1 MAPALTKILKDGHG
15 IHLSS
20 RPTFVS
26 KDPDEGAMH
35 SSGLESQMNPAKE
48 CDLQKMWLNFTSFP
62 PQDSCLSVS
71 PLDIPTNPAL
81 SPCLRT
87 SASQHQTVLLPSRS
101 SLLSI
106 LSFSEGLKDSQQMAP
121 VFPGGTDMFLV
132 PEHDVQEAW
141 LLHGRSAAPECG
153 PDGGDLHHS
162 PFTLTIAPPLYSHGE
177 IKHQDY
183 TPVFVPPPILTQ
195 EKATGMG
202 GPPPSLVWP
211 CGGRSNSDVLT
222 SRVVLEEAVTER
234 FSRQAELQ
242 SRAEGLQRR
251 LQALLG
257 EHAVQHCNQQLE
269 GLTRHW
275 QLGGASSN
283 SLDSIHPGILS
294 PQAGRKGPFTW
305 LVPSAAQSSFTE
317 LSEFSHSSQAVL
329 TGLQEA
335 LDSEATASS
344 SSDEEEEASHL

>member
-35 SSGLESQMNPAKE
+35 SSGLESHMDPAE
-48 CDLQKMWLNFTSFP
+48 DGDLQNFFSFP

-71 PLDIPTNPAL
+71 
-81 SPCLRT
+81 LR
-87 SASQHQTVLLPSRS
+87 L
-101 SLLSI
+101 
-106 LSFSEGLKDSQQMAP
+106 LSFSEGLTDFQQMASIL
-121 VFPGGTDMFLV
+121 PGEADMFLV
-132 PEHDVQEAW
+132 PEHNVQQAC
-141 LLHGRSAAPECG
+141 LLHGFITAPECG
-153 PDGGDLHHS
+153 PDGVDLHRS
-162 PFTLTIAPPLYSHGE
+162 PLTLTIAPPLYSHGE
-177 IKHQDY
+177 IKNQDY

-195 EKATGMG
+195 QKAAGMG
-202 GPPPSLVWP
+202 GPPPFLVWP
-211 CGGRSNSDVLT
+211 CGSRLNSDQLT
-222 SRVVLEEAVTER
+222 SRGALEEAVTER
-234 FSRQAELQ
+234 LSRQAELQ
-242 SRAEGLQRR
+242 SRAQGLQMR

-257 EHAVQHCNQQLE
+257 EHAVRHCSQQLE

-275 QLGGASSN
+275 QLAGASSD
-283 SLDSIHPGILS
+283 SLDSIYPGMLS
-294 PQAGRKGPFTW
+294 PQAGLKGPFTW
-305 LVPSAAQSSFTE
+305 LDPSAAQSSFTE
-317 LSEFSHSSQAVL
+317 LREFSHSSQAVL